1 MLAMVQQDCATRLFT
16 TPDKGKQRLTQSQ
29 LDNIAH
35 EVGFEYTRAKDL
47 LNYATFETDMLIE
60 QIQSIEPGQVAPSE
74 SNSVT
79 RMDLAA
85 LVTKRCG
92 PCNSLRSLT
101 RLQYYIYLPLHTH
114 RCPWL
119 WCHICLAG
127 ATSELKLSSR
137 VSLPRSS
144 ALSMD
149 VLRRSEAHMEGPK
162 TAFRFE
168 AAKP

>member
-1 MLAMVQQDCATRLFT
+1 MFAMAQQDCATRIFT
-16 TPDKGKQRLTQSQ
+16 TPAKGKQRLTQSQ

-47 LNYATFETDMLIE
+47 LNYATFETDMLIG

-92 PCNSLRSLT
+92 RVRVCDHSFCCGRFSTCRCMLT
-101 RLQYYIYLPLHTH
+101 AVRG
-114 RCPWL
+114 C
-119 WCHICLAG
+119 
-127 ATSELKLSSR
+127 
-137 VSLPRSS
+137 
-144 ALSMD
+144 
-149 VLRRSEAHMEGPK
+149 
-162 TAFRFE
+162 
-168 AAKP
+168 AAIFVWQAQPAS